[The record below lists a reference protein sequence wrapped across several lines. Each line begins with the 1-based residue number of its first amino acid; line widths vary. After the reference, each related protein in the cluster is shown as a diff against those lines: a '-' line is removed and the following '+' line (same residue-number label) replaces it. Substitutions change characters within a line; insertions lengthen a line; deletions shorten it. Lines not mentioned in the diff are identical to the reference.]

1 MRTPNP
7 ATLVLLQAGISV
19 TRLAARLGVTPQAVS
34 FQLAGRAAQ
43 TSAELLDV
51 VAELTTPDTAGELAR
66 AIAAARA
73 GRRAVG

>member
-19 TRLAARLGVTPQAVS
+19 TRLAARLHVTPQAVS
-34 FQLAGRAAQ
+34 FQLSGRAAQ

-51 VAELTTPDTAGELAR
+51 VAELTTPATARELDE
-66 AIAAARA
+66 AIAVARA
-73 GRRAVG
+73 GRRADA